1 LIFIPQHLEL
11 FVSSIAL
18 ISVDLVCAFS
28 KIKTRKEND
37 YTYFDENLSL
47 DKEKESKESKLV
59 WSFGCRGDL
68 SK

>member
-1 LIFIPQHLEL
+1 
-11 FVSSIAL
+11 
-18 ISVDLVCAFS
+18 VDLVCAFS